1 MGAIRLLAPCV
12 RTRGSHDETVH
23 TEVAMEPVD
32 VTGPGLMGS
41 GIAEDGR
48 LLGNQ
53 GAR

>member
-23 TEVAMEPVD
+23 SEVAMERVD
-32 VTGPGLMGS
+32 AIGPGLMGS

-48 LLGNQ
+48 LLQNPE
-53 GAR
+53 AR